1 MHFVGPTVKNAVL
14 FQQAGSMAQG
24 WIPAQMPTFSSVSS
38 ASAPCSLP
46 TISPFP
52 LIWPVSCPSS
62 TYIESVMIK
71 GTFSC
76 LSAEYFFL
84 RLYWRTSQTLLI
96 TVQRLHAIK

>member
-1 MHFVGPTVKNAVL
+1 MDERPLFLIPLFPLYLTVIKKEYGVMHFVGPTVKNAVL

-52 LIWPVSCPSS
+52 LI
-62 TYIESVMIK
+62 
-71 GTFSC
+71 
-76 LSAEYFFL
+76 
-84 RLYWRTSQTLLI
+84 
-96 TVQRLHAIK
+96 